1 MICASM
7 LYTLSLLAR
16 IDREHPRR
24 QIREKVL
31 EWRGYYYFADEW
43 KDGSAVEEK
52 HRGRIEDLL
61 DL

>member
-16 IDREHPRR
+16 IDREHSRR

-31 EWRGYYYFADEW
+31 EWRGYYYFAEW
-43 KDGSAVEEK
+43 KDAAVEEK
-52 HRGRIEDLL
+52 HRGRIGDLL